1 MIIKVNQFF
10 YGYLGNLMLPIMIK
24 QIKDKYHFKEDFDF
38 CGWLRDVKSWSESYN
53 EHENLTVIR
62 EMEAQ
67 FTNIIT
73 ASNAL
78 NDLIT
83 NFLIRRDD
91 FSKYLD
97 PFQDKILSHSP
108 KLELTHE
115 ELQEILMDFK
125 VNWQKTLESLPPIGT
140 GRPSKKHNK
149 RFVNLLL
156 MMFIDGSKS
165 TPKCYRDDHKKGQY
179 HGCFYDF
186 MIDMLPILRSQG
198 INLNIK
204 NESLG
209 RYASELIPQRRK
221 DGPYSSKISQID
233 APLPQE

>member
-1 MIIKVNQFF
+1 MLSVMIEQLKE
-10 YGYLGNLMLPIMIK
+10 
-24 QIKDKYHFKEDFDF
+24 KYRFKEDCDF
-38 CGWLRDVKSWSESYN
+38 YAWLRDLKNWSESYN
-53 EHENLTVIR
+53 EHEDLTVIR

-83 NFLIRRDD
+83 NFLRRRED

-97 PFQDKILSHSP
+97 PFQDEILSHSP

-125 VNWQKTLESLPPIGT
+125 VNWQKTLESLPPIGK
-140 GRPSKKHNK
+140 GRPSKTHNQ
-149 RFVNLLL
+149 RFVNLLV
-156 MMFIDGSKS
+156 MMFMDGSQLE
-165 TPKCYRDDHKKGQY
+165 PQCYRNEHQKGQY

-186 MIDMLPILRSQG
+186 MIDMLPVLRFQG
-198 INLNIK
+198 ITLGIK

-209 RYASELIPQRRK
+209 RYACELIPQRRK
-221 DGPYSSKISQID
+221 DDPFSSNISQID
-233 APLPQE
+233 APLLQE